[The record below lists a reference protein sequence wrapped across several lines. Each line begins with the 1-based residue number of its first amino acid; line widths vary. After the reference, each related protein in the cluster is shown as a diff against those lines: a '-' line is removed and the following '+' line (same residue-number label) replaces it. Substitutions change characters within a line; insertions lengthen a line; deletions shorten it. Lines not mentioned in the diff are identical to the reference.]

1 MHLIFAWILLSN
13 NCTFLIIEKSFR
25 GDLTDVSAKTKI
37 LRLMVLEF
45 KNQAWILLKRNATQ
59 STQRIAVPCHV
70 MPCNAVQCRAMPCNA
85 MQALY
90 TIEMQDPVMREFS
103 IWSMMRSH
111 CDESHSY
118 FCSKF
123 WVNIA
128 QGINYHKDRDCLF
141 NNAVRNSC
149 PLLLCSTPQQLQ
161 IIGYQATRVIP
172 LLQKS
177 EPT

>member
-70 MPCNAVQCRAMPCNA
+70 MPCNAVQCRAMPCKHFILLKCRILWCASFQYGQWWGHTA
-85 MQALY
+85 MNHILTFAPNSGWTSLKAS
-90 TIEMQDPVMREFS
+90 TTTKTETASSTMR
-103 IWSMMRSH
+103 
-111 CDESHSY
+111 Y
-118 FCSKF
+118 
-123 WVNIA
+123 
-128 QGINYHKDRDCLF
+128 
-141 NNAVRNSC
+141 
-149 PLLLCSTPQQLQ
+149 
-161 IIGYQATRVIP
+161 ATRALCCFAQ
-172 LLQKS
+172 LLNSSKS
-177 EPT
+177 SDTKLLE